1 MALVIDVLP
10 TPLVDPAITN
20 LGILNSITLLV
31 FYLNGFNHGSIII
44 LVCEKGISIMAI
56 DGLVIV
62 YTGGGK
68 GKTTAALG
76 MALRAI
82 GYDHKVCMIQFI
94 KGSWHYGEMD
104 SSKKLAPG
112 FELVAVG
119 KGFVGI
125 LDDNSPKE
133 DHEKYA
139 EEAMK
144 ICKEKILSDRY
155 DLVILDEINYAVNL
169 GLINSSSVI
178 DLIKIKPERLDL
190 VLTGNHA
197 KVEIIELADFVT
209 EMKEVKHPFRS
220 GIKAKKGIDF

>member
-1 MALVIDVLP
+1 VL
-10 TPLVDPAITN
+10 T
-20 LGILNSITLLV
+20 
-31 FYLNGFNHGSIII
+31 II
-44 LVCEKGISIMAI
+44 LVYDVRISIMSE

-76 MALRAI
+76 MALRAV
-82 GYDHKVCMIQFI
+82 GYGHKVCMIQFI

-104 SSKKLAPG
+104 SSKKLAPE
-112 FELVAVG
+112 FELVAIG

-125 LDDNSPKE
+125 LDDKSPKE

-139 EEAMK
+139 EEAIKM
-144 ICKEKILSDRY
+144 CKDKILSEKY
-155 DLVILDEINYAVNL
+155 DLIILDEINYAVNL
-169 GLINSSSVI
+169 GLINIKSVM
-178 DLIKIKPERLDL
+178 DLIKLKPKKLDL

-197 KVEIIELADFVT
+197 KEEILKLADLVT
-209 EMKEVKHPFRS
+209 EMKEIKHPFQS

>member
-1 MALVIDVLP
+1 MF
-10 TPLVDPAITN
+10 T
-20 LGILNSITLLV
+20 
-31 FYLNGFNHGSIII
+31 II
-44 LVCEKGISIMAI
+44 LVYDVRISIMGV

-76 MALRAI
+76 MALRAV
-82 GYDHKVCMIQFI
+82 GYGHKICMIQFI

-104 SSKKLAPG
+104 SSKKLAPE
-112 FELVAVG
+112 FELVAIG

-125 LDDNSPKE
+125 LDDTSPKE

-139 EEAMK
+139 EEAIK
-144 ICKEKILSDRY
+144 ICKDKILSERY
-155 DLVILDEINYAVNL
+155 DLIILDEINYAVNL
-169 GLINSSSVI
+169 GLINIKSVV
-178 DLIKIKPERLDL
+178 DLIKLKPKKLDL

-197 KVEIIELADFVT
+197 KEEVLELADLVT
-209 EMKEVKHPFRS
+209 EMKEIKHPFQS